1 MVGVRKEYQNQ
12 IVLRLN
18 DPITTAKTYWSIL
31 KTFYNGNKVP
41 IIHPLVINDKLISDF
56 EVKANH
62 FNNYLESQCVALEN
76 SDKIPGNQ
84 TYITNT
90 KLSAI
95 KLENKHI
102 INIIRPL
109 SVSKAHDH
117 ITFSIRLLKLCHSVI
132 VEPLSTIFNN
142 CMN

>member
-1 MVGVRKEYQNQ
+1 MVGVRKEYQNE

-18 DPITTAKTYWSIL
+18 DLITTAKTYWSIL

-41 IIHPLVINDKLISDF
+41 IIHPLVINHKLISDF
-56 EVKANH
+56 EVKASH
-62 FNNYLESQCVALEN
+62 FSNYLESQCAALEN

-84 TYITNT
+84 TYITN
-90 KLSAI
+90 SSI
-95 KLENKHI
+95 KFENKYI
-102 INIIRPL
+102 INIIRSL

-117 ITFSIRLLKLCHSVI
+117 ITISITLLKLCNSAN

-142 CMN
+142 CIN